1 MGNKVEEYLA
11 DLNSRNPEYMRLSQQ
26 LKTLT
31 MPGEMGELFK
41 VMALGKSFNASLRGF
56 SLKDDRFRL

>member
-1 MGNKVEEYLA
+1 LQGLDSSKPDYMQL
-11 DLNSRNPEYMRLSQQ
+11 SRQ

-41 VMALGKSFNASLRGF
+41 VIALGKLYNEQLQGF
-56 SLKDDRFRL
+56 SLKDDRMKL